1 MADRI
6 SRFLTAFAG
15 AAFVFLALDAVWLT
29 LMAQQL
35 YRPSIG
41 HLMRPDFD
49 PLPAALFYVVFVT
62 GLVVF
67 VVLPAARV
75 RRALALGALFG
86 LVTYATYD
94 LTNQATLQGWP
105 WIVTLVDLCWGTFVT
120 AVSGA
125 AAHALVNRRA
135 R

>member
-1 MADRI
+1 MAARI
-6 SRFLTAFAG
+6 RLFLIAYAG
-15 AAFVFLALDAVWLT
+15 AAVVFLALDAVWLT
-29 LMAQQL
+29 LMAQRL

-49 PLPAALFYVVFVT
+49 PLAAALFYAVFFT

-67 VVLPAARV
+67 VVLPAARL
-75 RRALALGALFG
+75 RRALGLGALFG

-94 LTNQATLQGWP
+94 LTNQATMQGWP
-105 WIVTLVDLCWGTFVT
+105 WVVTVVDLCWGTFVT
-120 AVSGA
+120 AASAA
-125 AAHALVNRRA
+125 AAHALVYRRQ